1 MIYPKKGA
9 MVKPCISVVVDVEG
23 FTLRKDDLRP
33 FHSHHAV
40 FEAAVEFSI
49 SVSFLV
55 QVV

>member
-9 MVKPCISVVVDVEG
+9 MVKPCISIVVDVEG
-23 FTLRKDDLRP
+23 FALCKDDLRP
-33 FHSHHAV
+33 FCSHHVV
-40 FEAAVEFSI
+40 FEATVEYFI